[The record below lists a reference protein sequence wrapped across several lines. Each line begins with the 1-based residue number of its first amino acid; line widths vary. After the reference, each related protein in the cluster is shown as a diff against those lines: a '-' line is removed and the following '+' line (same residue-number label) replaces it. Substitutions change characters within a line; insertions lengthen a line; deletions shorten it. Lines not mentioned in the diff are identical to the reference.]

1 MATEAHDGGCH
12 CGAVRYTAT
21 LDLAEPVIAC
31 NCSICAAKGLL
42 LSFVTADKL
51 QIQRGEGELATYRFN
66 TMNIGHR
73 FCRICGVE
81 VFGQVEGQGAA
92 VNVRTLDDVDMAALK
107 QQPFDGASR
116 NHHE

>member
-1 MATEAHDGGCH
+1 M
-12 CGAVRYTAT
+12 
-21 LDLAEPVIAC
+21 
-31 NCSICAAKGLL
+31 K
-42 LSFVTADKL
+42 
-51 QIQRGEGELATYRFN
+51 
-66 TMNIGHR
+66 IGHR

>member
-1 MATEAHDGGCH
+1 MAVETRDGGCH

-31 NCSICAAKGLL
+31 NCSVCAAKGLL
-42 LSFVTADKL
+42 LSFVPEDRL
-51 QIQRGEGELATYRFN
+51 VIRQGDGELATYRFN
-66 TMNIGHR
+66 TMKIGHR

-92 VNVRTLDDVDMAALK
+92 VHVRTLDDVNMEALK

-116 NHHE
+116 